1 MRKFWISI
9 AILFTLVACSRKWT
23 TLYKTEEPKTVV
35 KIGEKAAVRGGDPEA
50 GFHYLTHGG
59 YVGSG
64 FPWGFMRV
72 DSAVR
77 KDTILMR
84 EGANALVPW
93 YSIAIEAPNGA
104 TVVSG
109 SCFSCHAATLAG
121 EMVPGL
127 GSRDSEFTNIKRWQ
141 KPFFPWLVKKN
152 ATEAEWEASEDYI
165 HWLANAFPWIK
176 TDQVGLNP
184 AFRLEEAF
192 AAHRDPVTLAYSKS
206 EVFPRRGPNVAAD
219 VPPLWNVKKKNA
231 LYYNGMGRGD
241 FTKLLMQ
248 AGLMGIPDTATAR
261 EIQQEFV
268 NVVAWLEALEPPV
281 YPGEVDPELVEAGK
295 EVFVEH
301 CQKCHG
307 RYHEDPALETYP
319 NKLIPMWKIQTD
331 PVYAQYFLQTSGLP
345 GWFNESWFGQSSP
358 QAQMVASN
366 GYVAP
371 PLDGVWATAPYLHNG
386 SVPTLEDLLNSGQRP
401 DVWTRAVDSDQFD
414 EDKMGISYQTGKGEG
429 IVYDCSKPGQGNQ
442 GHYFGDELTTQKRK
456 AVIEYVKTL

>member
-1 MRKFWISI
+1 MKKFLI
-9 AILFTLVACSRKWT
+9 ATGLTLTLVACSRQWT
-23 TLYKTEEPKTVV
+23 SLYEAEDPRTVS
-35 KIGEKAAVRGGDPEA
+35 KILEKPFVGEGDSEK
-50 GFHYLTHGG
+50 GFTYLTQGG

-64 FPWGFMRV
+64 FPWSFMRV

-84 EGANALVPW
+84 EGDNALVPW
-93 YSIAIEAPNGA
+93 FSIAFKADNGA

-109 SCFSCHAATLAG
+109 SCFSCHAATIDG
-121 EMVPGL
+121 DMVPGL
-127 GSRDSEFTNIKRWQ
+127 GSRNSEFTNIKLWQ
-141 KPFFPWLVKKN
+141 QPFFPWLVKKN

-165 HWLANAFPWIK
+165 HWLANSFPWIK
-176 TDQVGLNP
+176 TEQVGLNP

-192 AAHRDPVTLAYSKS
+192 AAHRDPVTLAYSES

-248 AGLMGIPDTATAR
+248 AGLMGIPDTSTAR
-261 EIQQEFV
+261 EIQQEFIH
-268 NVVAWLEALEPPV
+268 VVAWLEALVPPV
-281 YPGEVDPELVEAGK
+281 YAGEIDEELAEAGR
-295 EVFVEH
+295 ELFEDN

-307 RYHEDPALETYP
+307 RYDANPKFETYP
-319 NKLIPMWKIQTD
+319 NKLVPMWEIQTD
-331 PVYAQYFLQTSGLP
+331 PAYAQYFMQYSGLP
-345 GWFNESWFGQSSP
+345 KWFNESWFGQSPP
-358 QAQMVASN
+358 QAQMLASN

-386 SVPTLEDLLNSGQRP
+386 SVPTLEDLLNSAQRP

-414 EDKMGISYQTGKGEG
+414 EEKMGISYQTGKGEG
-429 IVYDCSKPGQGNQ
+429 IVYDCSQPGQGNQ
-442 GHYFGDELTTQKRK
+442 GHYFGDEFSEEERK